1 MESYEDCDDSYGT
14 YNDDSDYGYDGY
26 GEDEGSPVL
35 EKNDTFEIYLQN
47 RNFAYSLINNNILK
61 SSLSDKITTIEKQ
74 LLEQDIRV
82 DVGNIWHI
90 LRTFKFN
97 VKKSQVY
104 VEDKLDY
111 LIENKMIK
119 EESDNEKKENSECI
133 LCYGTF
139 ESYK

>member
-1 MESYEDCDDSYGT
+1 MDYYDDCNESYGS
-14 YNDDSDYGYDGY
+14 YNDDSDYGYDDY
-26 GEDEGSPVL
+26 GEDENSPVL
-35 EKNDTFEIYLQN
+35 EKKDTSEIHQQN

-90 LRTFKFN
+90 LRSCKFN
-97 VKKSQVY
+97 IKKAQVY

-119 EESDNEKKENSECI
+119 EENDKEKKDNCECI

-139 ESYK
+139 ESHK